1 MDAAQLEGRMPAE
14 KPDMIATRPIK
25 TMKETDPYLAKFD
38 RFEKQA
44 KQPLWLFPLRK
55 AGIARFAEL
64 GFPTLQDEDWRF
76 TNVAPIARL
85 PFKPIFDTSRNGFTA
100 EKIAEFNFGKLPSIR
115 LVFVNG
121 HFVRELSSPGPQ
133 TEGVIIGSLAAALAT
148 DPALIEKHLARHA
161 QTEKNAFTALNTAF
175 FQDGAF
181 IHIPE
186 GKSVS
191 EPIHL

>member
-1 MDAAQLEGRMPAE
+1 MDAAQLEGRMPSE

-55 AGIARFAEL
+55 AGLARFAEL

-76 TNVAPIARL
+76 TNVAPIAKL
-85 PFKPIFDTSRNGFTA
+85 PFQPVFEGSSNGVTA
-100 EKIAEFNFGKLPSIR
+100 ETVAQFTFGRLKTTR

-121 HFVRELSSPGPQ
+121 HYRPELSAPVSQSPG
-133 TEGVIIGSLAAALAT
+133 VKVKSLAAAL
-148 DPALIEKHLARHA
+148 
-161 QTEKNAFTALNTAF
+161 
-175 FQDGAF
+175 
-181 IHIPE
+181 
-186 GKSVS
+186 
-191 EPIHL
+191 

>member
-55 AGIARFAEL
+55 AGLARFAEL

-76 TNVAPIARL
+76 TNVAPIAKL
-85 PFKPIFDTSRNGFTA
+85 PFKPVFQAARDGVTA
-100 EKIAEFNFGKLPSIR
+100 AAVRKFSFGTLPANR
-115 LVFVNG
+115 LVFV
-121 HFVRELSSPGPQ
+121 
-133 TEGVIIGSLAAALAT
+133 
-148 DPALIEKHLARHA
+148 
-161 QTEKNAFTALNTAF
+161 
-175 FQDGAF
+175 DG
-181 IHIPE
+181 
-186 GKSVS
+186 
-191 EPIHL
+191 